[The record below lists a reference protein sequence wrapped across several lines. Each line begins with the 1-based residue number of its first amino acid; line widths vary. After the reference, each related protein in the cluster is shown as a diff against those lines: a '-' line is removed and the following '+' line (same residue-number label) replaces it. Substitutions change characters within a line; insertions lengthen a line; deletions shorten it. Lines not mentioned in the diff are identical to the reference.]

1 MNCSALVPSPVDA
14 APIRSPQAVHT
25 ALLRHFADREVIEIG
40 TRNGDA
46 MACFSQHTRNA
57 TAIDLDPK
65 YCDVLR
71 QRSEALRQ
79 AGGRGFEVL
88 CSDYRKTA
96 HLDVRAL
103 PYISSRPKSP
113 CCRSLVIG
121 LCRSIGMRA
130 RSLQMDHELQL
141 LSYSALFSRSFPL

>member
-1 MNCSALVPSPVDA
+1 MYASSPMNCSALVPSPVDA

-40 TRNGDA
+40 TRNGDG

-57 TAIDLDPK
+57 TAINLDPK

-71 QRSEALRQ
+71 QRSEVLRQ

-96 HLDVRAL
+96 HLDVRA
-103 PYISSRPKSP
+103 
-113 CCRSLVIG
+113 
-121 LCRSIGMRA
+121 SIHKHIRFTEHYLTYHPA
-130 RSLQMDHELQL
+130 RSPHAAAA
-141 LSYSALFSRSFPL
+141 S